1 MVSCALSRNGRSTR
15 RGWQLTM
22 GKREA
27 VQGQG
32 SLFTDGDAP
41 ARRSQRS
48 RPSSAWQMPEVQGS
62 TVAEMRV
69 RWIRRLTPAQVARVE
84 RELLR
89 LPLMLSKLGFGPVEV
104 ERSFVRR
111 RKS

>member
-1 MVSCALSRNGRSTR
+1 MAKGAPE
-15 RGWQLTM
+15 Q
-22 GKREA
+22 A
-27 VQGQG
+27 QG
-32 SLFTDGDAP
+32 SLFGRGAAAAPP
-41 ARRSQRS
+41 ARRAKSNGT
-48 RPSSAWQMPEVQGS
+48 WQMPDVRGS

-84 RELLR
+84 RELQR
-89 LPLMLSKLGFGPVEV
+89 LPVMLSKLGFGPVEV